1 MWLNCVSRR
10 SSGLVL
16 GMAAILLVAF
26 PLAAVAQTVSG
37 TITGAITDSS
47 GLAIVGANVT
57 VTSDQTGAVRTATT
71 NETGSFTITALPPGG
86 YALKVESKG
95 FSALQ
100 RTGLTLSAN
109 ERLSA
114 GQIELRVGALTET
127 ITVAAQGAVVQTT
140 TGEQSV
146 LLTTDRM
153 ATMMVRGRD
162 VVSLL
167 KILPGVSWQAD
178 QEANGGT
185 QGTGPKTT
193 ATAGAPANFSQLN
206 LDGLLS
212 NDLGTPNVFSSSV
225 SMDAIDEV
233 KVLLNAYQA

>member
-1 MWLNCVSRR
+1 MWLNCVSRG

-26 PLAAVAQTVSG
+26 PLAGVAQTVSG
-37 TITGAITDSS
+37 AITGAVTDSS

-71 NETGSFTITALPPGG
+71 NETSSFTITALPPGG
-86 YALKVESKG
+86 YSFKVESKG

-127 ITVAAQGAVVQTT
+127 ITVAAQG
-140 TGEQSV
+140 
-146 LLTTDRM
+146 LLCRP
-153 ATMMVRGRD
+153 
-162 VVSLL
+162 L
-167 KILPGVSWQAD
+167 
-178 QEANGGT
+178 
-185 QGTGPKTT
+185 
-193 ATAGAPANFSQLN
+193 PANSRLC
-206 LDGLLS
+206 
-212 NDLGTPNVFSSSV
+212 
-225 SMDAIDEV
+225 
-233 KVLLNAYQA
+233 